1 MLRAVTQ
8 AVAMARSP
16 IIAVANQKGGVGK
29 TTTAVNLAA
38 CLAEKQQRVL
48 LIDLDPQA
56 NATSGLGVAKRGGAS
71 VYRALLDAARLA
83 EQVIPTAVER
93 LDLIPS
99 ELDLA
104 GAEVDVAR
112 AGRYL
117 HCFQAAAAP
126 LQAEGRYDFI
136 LVDCPPSLGILTM
149 NALTAA
155 DAVLI
160 PIQCEYYALEG
171 LSVIQRVIGQ
181 LQSSGANPAL
191 AIEGIVMTMY
201 DLRTNLSQQ
210 VVQEVIQHFGN
221 QVYETLIP
229 RSVRLSEAPS
239 FGQPIITYDRHCT
252 GAAAYRQF
260 TREFLKRR
268 RAAGAGATPPAE
280 PAFPA
285 EPAASPA
292 AAPPPAETPATEPA
306 AAVPAATEPAPP
318 ADA

>member
-1 MLRAVTQ
+1 
-8 AVAMARSP
+8 MARSP

-38 CLAEKQQRVL
+38 CLAEQQQRVL

-56 NATSGLGVAKRGGAS
+56 NATSGLGVARREGAS
-71 VYRALLDAARLA
+71 VYRALLDNGRLA
-83 EQVIPTAVER
+83 ELVLPTAVER

-104 GAEVDVAR
+104 GAEVDIAR
-112 AGRYL
+112 AERYL
-117 HCFQAAAAP
+117 HRFQTASAP

-136 LVDCPPSLGILTM
+136 FVDCPPSLGILTM

-171 LSVIQRVIGQ
+171 LSVIQRIIGQ
-181 LQSSGANPAL
+181 LRASGANPAL

-210 VVQEVIQHFGN
+210 VVQEVIQHFGD
-221 QVYETLIP
+221 QVFETLIP

-239 FGQPIITYDRHCT
+239 YGQPIIAYDPHGT
-252 GAAAYRQF
+252 GAAAYRQLA
-260 TREFLKRR
+260 REFLKRR
-268 RAAGAGATPPAE
+268 CAAAQPADS
-280 PAFPA
+280 A
-285 EPAASPA
+285 EPAAEPPA
-292 AAPPPAETPATEPA
+292 SAAPPPAEPPAVAPAAPVATTAEPA
-306 AAVPAATEPAPP
+306 APLSPLLKRSG
-318 ADA
+318 

>member
-1 MLRAVTQ
+1 
-8 AVAMARSP
+8 MARSP

-38 CLAEKQQRVL
+38 CLAEQQQRVL

-56 NATSGLGVAKRGGAS
+56 NATSGLGVARREGAS
-71 VYRALLDAARLA
+71 VYRALLDNGRLA
-83 EQVIPTAVER
+83 ELVLPTAVER

-104 GAEVDVAR
+104 GAEVDIAR
-112 AGRYL
+112 AERYL
-117 HCFQAAAAP
+117 HRFQTASAP

-136 LVDCPPSLGILTM
+136 FVDCPPSLGILTM

-171 LSVIQRVIGQ
+171 LSVIQRIIGQ
-181 LQSSGANPAL
+181 LRASGANPAL

-210 VVQEVIQHFGN
+210 VVQEVIQHFGD
-221 QVYETLIP
+221 QVFETLIP

-239 FGQPIITYDRHCT
+239 YGQPIIAYDQHGT
-252 GAAAYRQF
+252 GAAAYRQLA
-260 TREFLKRR
+260 REFLKRR
-268 RAAGAGATPPAE
+268 RAAAQPADS
-280 PAFPA
+280 A
-285 EPAASPA
+285 EPAAEPPA
-292 AAPPPAETPATEPA
+292 SAAPPPVEPPAVEPA
-306 AAVPAATEPAPP
+306 APVATTAEPAAPLSPLLKRSG
-318 ADA
+318 